1 MQFANF
7 VPNKQKEIMKAIGL
21 IRISTF
27 SQELSSQRDKVKEAM
42 LADGYTEE
50 NIILIEDIESGV
62 KLKEEERNGLNKMKE
77 YIEAD
82 PSINAV
88 YVFEVSRIS
97 RRPGVIYS
105 IRDYLTSKNI
115 CLVVLNPS
123 FRTLKENGE
132 VDTNSNLYLGIFGA
146 FSENES
152 IMTKIRTGRGRNKAI
167 AEGRFI
173 GGTVLFGYKNE
184 KGYLVIDPGNAKI
197 VKEIFESYSTG
208 NYSIGMLAKEYNFS
222 RERVAYILGN
232 SSYAGL
238 SSLDRSTK
246 AAKSDFKLPPIITEE
261 LYQKVQKIKENN
273 IKGMKKTSGNI
284 YLCKSLLKCVK
295 CLKSYIAHLTSIS
308 YRCKCSEGGA
318 IPINL
323 LDSFIW
329 NLAKENRKKKLTSK
343 AVYEKELER
352 LQNSIYLLQ
361 DNFNKA
367 ETQLIQLNKKRDKLA
382 LMVLNDKI
390 SNELAENQYK
400 EIDREIKKISKEKD
414 NLVASIEDVDRRIKN
429 LGMESLENPLDLD
442 NINDPAE
449 MYRIIKEEIYSIVVM
464 EKKKNSMVAKIAV
477 SFNPFDLELEDSRI
491 EHYMIDTKNRTVTDQ
506 NGKAVKFDYI
516 ERFVLP
522 ENIKEAAKKAR
533 EKYNAK
539 RALGVS
545 GGGNA

>member
-1 MQFANF
+1 MGKKCILLVRVSTQQQDLDQQR
-7 VPNKQKEIMKAIGL
+7 NKV
-21 IRISTF
+21 F
-27 SQELSSQRDKVKEAM
+27 EA
-42 LADGYTEE
+42 AKSDGYRDSD
-50 NIILIEDIESGV
+50 IIVIEDKESAI
-62 KLKEEERNGLNKMKE
+62 KLSEEERHGLVELKN
-77 YIEAD
+77 YINSD
-82 PSINAV
+82 SSIDRI
-88 YVFEVSRIS
+88 YSWELSRIS
-97 RRPGVIYS
+97 RQAKMLYS
-105 IRDYLTSKNI
+105 IRDFLVSKGVD
-115 CLVVLNPS
+115 LVILNPY
-123 FRTLKENGE
+123 FHVLKE
-132 VDTNSNLYLGIFGA
+132 DKTLDPNSNIFFGIFA
-146 FSENES
+146 SMSENEGFLS
-152 IMTKIRTGRGRNKAI
+152 KIRQARGRKKAI
-167 AEGRFI
+167 SEGRFI
-173 GGTVLFGYKNE
+173 GGTVLYGYKLD
-184 KGYLVIDPGNAKI
+184 KKFLVIDPSAAII
-197 VKEIFESYSTG
+197 VKEIFEKYSTG
-208 NYSIGMLAKEYNFS
+208 DYSVGMLAKEYNFS

-238 SSLDRSTK
+238 SSKDRTNNKVSR
-246 AAKSDFKLPPIITEE
+246 SDFKLPAIITEE
-261 LYQKVQKIKENN
+261 LYNRVQEIKQKN
-273 IKGMKKTSGNI
+273 IKGLKKASGNI

-343 AVYEKELER
+343 TVYEKELER

-361 DNFNKA
+361 DNFNKT

-382 LMVLNDKI
+382 LMVLNEKI

-442 NINDPAE
+442 NINDPSE

-464 EKKKNSMVAKIAV
+464 EKKKNSMIAKIAV
-477 SFNPFDLELEDSRI
+477 SFNPLDLELEDSRI

-506 NGKAVKFDYI
+506 NSKAVKFSYI
-516 ERFVLP
+516 ERFILP
-522 ENIKEAAKKAR
+522 DNIKEAAKKAR

-539 RALGVS
+539 KALGGS
-545 GGGNA
+545 K

>member
-27 SQELSSQRDKVKEAM
+27 SQELSSQRDKVREAM

-184 KGYLVIDPGNAKI
+184 KGYLVIDPSAAII
-197 VKEIFESYSTG
+197 VKEIFEKYSTG
-208 NYSIGMLAKEYNFS
+208 NYSVGMLAKEYNFS

-246 AAKSDFKLPPIITEE
+246 AAKSDFKLPPIITED
-261 LYQKVQKIKENN
+261 LYKKVQKIKENN

-329 NLAKENRKKKLTSK
+329 SLSKENRKRKLTSK

-477 SFNPFDLELEDSRI
+477 SFNPLDLELEDSRI

-506 NGKAVKFDYI
+506 NGKEVKFSYI
-516 ERFVLP
+516 ERFILP
-522 ENIKEAAKKAR
+522 DNIKEAQKKAR

-539 RALGVS
+539 KALGGS
-545 GGGNA
+545 K

>member
-1 MQFANF
+1 MERKCILLVRVSTQQQDLDQQRERVFEAA
-7 VPNKQKEIMKAIGL
+7 KE
-21 IRISTF
+21 
-27 SQELSSQRDKVKEAM
+27 
-42 LADGYTEE
+42 DGYEDK
-50 NIILIEDIESGV
+50 NIIVIEDKESAIKLSEEQRHGLTELKNYIES
-62 KLKEEERNGLNKMKE
+62 
-77 YIEAD
+77 D
-82 PSINAV
+82 PTIDRV
-88 YVFEVSRIS
+88 YTYELSRIS
-97 RRPGVIYS
+97 RQAQMLYS
-105 IRDYLTSKNI
+105 IRDILAAKKINLI
-115 CLVVLNPS
+115 VLNPY
-123 FRTLKENGE
+123 FKTLKDDGSL
-132 VDTNSNLYLGIFGA
+132 DPNSNIFFGFFTA
-146 FSENES
+146 NAENEGFLS
-152 IMTKIRTGRGRNKAI
+152 KARQARGRNKAI
-167 AEGRFI
+167 AEGRFL
-173 GGTVLFGYKNE
+173 GGTILYGYKLD
-184 KGYLVIDPGNAKI
+184 KKFLVIDPSAAII
-197 VKEIFESYSTG
+197 VKEIFEKYSTG
-208 NYSIGMLAKEYNFS
+208 DYSVGMLAKEYNFS

-238 SSLDRSTK
+238 SSKDRTNNKVSR
-246 AAKSDFKLPPIITEE
+246 SDFKLPAIITEE
-261 LYQKVQKIKENN
+261 LYNRVQEIKQKN
-273 IKGMKKTSGNI
+273 IKGLKKASGNI

-329 NLAKENRKKKLTSK
+329 SLSKENRKRKLTSK

-382 LMVLNDKI
+382 LMVLNEKI

-429 LGMESLENPLDLD
+429 LGIESLENPLDLD
-442 NINDPAE
+442 NINDPSE

-477 SFNPFDLELEDSRI
+477 SFNPLDLELEDSRI

-506 NGKAVKFDYI
+506 NGKAVKFSYI

-522 ENIKEAAKKAR
+522 DNIKEAAKKAR

-539 RALGVS
+539 KALGGS
-545 GGGNA
+545 K